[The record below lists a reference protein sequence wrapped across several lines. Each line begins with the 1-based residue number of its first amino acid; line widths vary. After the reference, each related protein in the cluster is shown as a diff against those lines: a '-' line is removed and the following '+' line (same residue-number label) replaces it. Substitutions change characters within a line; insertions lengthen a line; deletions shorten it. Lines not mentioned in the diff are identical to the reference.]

1 LISIYFLRN
10 SRIGTP
16 LALTNEPGKGFVI
29 KSANG
34 KRTLGKFRDKAMTMF
49 SDVFGIHE
57 QALKLR
63 QDRLSLIAQ
72 NIANADTPNYQA
84 KDLDFR
90 KIMSQTKN
98 DMRVELDRTEGGHLE
113 DRSMKNANLIFRTP
127 LNPAADGNTVEVHYE
142 QSEFGKESGRY
153 MATLQFIEGRIGSIR
168 RALRGE

>member
-1 LISIYFLRN
+1 
-10 SRIGTP
+10 
-16 LALTNEPGKGFVI
+16 
-29 KSANG
+29 
-34 KRTLGKFRDKAMTMF
+34 MTMF

-127 LNPAADGNTVEVHYE
+127 LNPAGL
-142 QSEFGKESGRY
+142 SGVLKIKF
-153 MATLQFIEGRIGSIR
+153 AFFIDLSSR
-168 RALRGE
+168 